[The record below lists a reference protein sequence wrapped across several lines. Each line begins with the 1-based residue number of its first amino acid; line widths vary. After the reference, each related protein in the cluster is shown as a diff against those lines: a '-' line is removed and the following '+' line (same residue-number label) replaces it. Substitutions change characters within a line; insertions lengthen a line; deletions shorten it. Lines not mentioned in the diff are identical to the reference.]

1 MPYQRFFKRTKIAR
15 STKPIKK
22 KKAYDELY
30 LWPIFSQYIRLRD
43 TDRNGTGRCF
53 TCGRIVHWQGADC
66 GHGIPRQHK
75 ATKYNEK
82 NNHFQ
87 CKKCNGFEGG
97 RRESYKEE
105 MDKRYGKGTWNLMEL
120 ASRQVC
126 KHSKFEYDLM
136 IADYSERV
144 AKIKLERG
152 IHD

>member
-1 MPYQRFFKRTKIAR
+1 MPYRRFFKRTPLAR
-15 STKPIKK
+15 SQTRIKK

-43 TDRNGTGRCF
+43 TDLQGAGRCF
-53 TCGRIVHWQGADC
+53 TCGKLLHWQSGDS

-82 NNHFQ
+82 NNHLQ

-97 RRESYKEE
+97 RREAYKAE
-105 MDKRYGKGTWNLMEL
+105 MDRRYGPGTWDLMEL

-126 KHSKFEYDLM
+126 KHSQFEYDLM

-144 AKIKLERG
+144 AKLKIEKG